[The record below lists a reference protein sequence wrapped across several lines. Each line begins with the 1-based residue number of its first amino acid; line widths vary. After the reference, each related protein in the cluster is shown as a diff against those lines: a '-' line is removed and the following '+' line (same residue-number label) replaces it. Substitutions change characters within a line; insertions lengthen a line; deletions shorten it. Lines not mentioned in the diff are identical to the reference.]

1 MLLTPSVHVTEN
13 WKCSFWS
20 LYYKTKKEQE
30 NVWVLVTTLSLV
42 LKGLKKKDLDCITRG
57 NIRIR
62 GLDVSAKIIVY
73 DHKRRQHAEC
83 SFCLRVLSQTGHQYL
98 ETPKQRHSHH
108 IMYPDLLNPRSL
120 MRSNVTSTCIR
131 WKTVTELSA
140 TFRKRFLEW
149 NVLKTLVYS
158 SRVDGRKLNFL
169 KMMTSPCLTLTMFH
183 CYFPPEHFFF
193 FSG

>member
-1 MLLTPSVHVTEN
+1 M
-13 WKCSFWS
+13 
-20 LYYKTKKEQE
+20 
-30 NVWVLVTTLSLV
+30 
-42 LKGLKKKDLDCITRG
+42 
-57 NIRIR
+57 
-62 GLDVSAKIIVY
+62 Y

-193 FSG
+193 FSGSIFTLVISKYDLFSRAFNYHCSRKSERLTTKQISSTLKDTG